1 MKYILIAI
9 TWLLSDSVLASGAC
23 KELPPANDFACNT
36 QVTFTV
42 CKLQVELGL
51 LKGSPPNEAF
61 SCIEK
66 YKEEIRPV
74 YNSAK
79 QGLIDNEDAT
89 EALKELYSYW
99 LSSMDALIPSVD
111 ERKFEYRQ
119 KLSERELGM
128 KDRANRLRIESE

>member
-1 MKYILIAI
+1 MKYILPAI
-9 TWLLSDSVLASGAC
+9 MLLLSDSVLASGAC
-23 KELPPANDFACNT
+23 KELPPADDFACNT

-51 LKGSPPNEAF
+51 LKAVPPKDAF
-61 SCIEK
+61 TCIEK
-66 YKEEIRPV
+66 NKDEIKPV
-74 YNSAK
+74 YNTAK
-79 QGLIDNEDAT
+79 QALIDNKDAT

-99 LSSMDALIPSVD
+99 LSSMDALIPGVD

-128 KDRANRLRIESE
+128 KDRANRLKIESE

>member
-9 TWLLSDSVLASGAC
+9 TWVLSGSVLASGAC
-23 KELPPANDFACNT
+23 KELPPADDFACNA

-42 CKLQVELGL
+42 CKMQVELGL

-66 YKEEIRPV
+66 NKEEIKPV

-79 QGLIDNEDAT
+79 QALIDDEDAT
-89 EALKELYSYW
+89 EALKDLYSYW
-99 LSSMDALIPSVD
+99 LSSIDAIIPGAD
-111 ERKFEYRQ
+111 ERRLEYRQ

-128 KDRANRLRIESE
+128 KDRANRLKIESE